1 MNKLKEDQ
9 KDERDDKFRRIKGK
23 IMTIAR
29 MNRMFRNL
37 RTNSE
42 AITKAKLMSP
52 DGKLPIGLL
61 TKANGEIKSELNMY
75 LKVKTID

>member
-1 MNKLKEDQ
+1 
-9 KDERDDKFRRIKGK
+9 
-23 IMTIAR
+23 MTIAR
-29 MNRMFRNL
+29 VNRMFKNL

-52 DGKLPIGLL
+52 DGKLPIGIL
-61 TKANGEIKSELNMY
+61 TKANDEIKSELNMY